1 MDEHEWITKYRKLV
15 LELVDI
21 VHTADFLTLDE
32 RHGLVS
38 LGLYQLGIEARWS
51 DPETMSEWMGDFN
64 QLVVHPAFVKAK
76 MCNVDGIYEI
86 MGTIDS
92 IKELDA
98 RDDGSEDGEPQYWQE
113 RMNQL
118 LLELAIALQGS
129 DFIPL
134 EDRHRLVSL
143 VLEMMSEIWRGSTLN
158 LTALNEIE
166 KLKLYTPPKTTNN

>member
-1 MDEHEWITKYRKLV
+1 MNIVGTVLAILDLTRAIRGHCHDEMDEHEWITKYRKLV

-76 MCNVDGIYEI
+76 NSAV
-86 MGTIDS
+86 
-92 IKELDA
+92 
-98 RDDGSEDGEPQYWQE
+98 
-113 RMNQL
+113 
-118 LLELAIALQGS
+118 
-129 DFIPL
+129 
-134 EDRHRLVSL
+134 
-143 VLEMMSEIWRGSTLN
+143 
-158 LTALNEIE
+158 
-166 KLKLYTPPKTTNN
+166 